1 VLAGGAVG
9 LAWAAFCMA
18 TLEAIQRF
26 SERSMPEVQAQ
37 EKPAPDPATN

>member
-1 VLAGGAVG
+1 MAGVVLG

-26 SERSMPEVQAQ
+26 GRRNSKEVQRA
-37 EKPAPDPATN
+37 EAPAPQQTSG